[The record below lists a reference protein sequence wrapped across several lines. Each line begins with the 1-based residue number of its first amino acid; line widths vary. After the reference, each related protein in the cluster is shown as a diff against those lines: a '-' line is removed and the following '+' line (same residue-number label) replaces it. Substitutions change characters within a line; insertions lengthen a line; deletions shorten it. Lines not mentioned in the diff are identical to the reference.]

1 MPDSRFEVR
10 FSVLE
15 SMRGDPGPEVVVATS
30 DQGGMCGVNFS
41 VGATYVVYATENPDS
56 HLWWTGIC
64 TRTHMVAIP
73 TLDEDLLWFHALPNA
88 PSTGTIYGRVRD
100 FIGRNADSSGK
111 VGPLPRTQ
119 ITLSGPDSRTAIAND
134 TGDFR
139 LEGLTPGQYAVSASP
154 PPGYAVIKS
163 ADVSIEPK
171 GCAQVDF
178 LARLDGHI
186 RGHVYFSD
194 GQVAAGIF
202 MTASNVNVRFGEGI
216 YATSSADGSFD
227 FGPLTPGTYSFGV
240 SVNNPWA
247 KGYNQSAVFPEKIE
261 IGPSEATTDLKF
273 ILPPD
278 RPAPSVPIVVQVFDR
293 QEQPLP
299 NATVLVDDATWPDV
313 HEGVKHT
320 DATGRLILL
329 LRKGS
334 YYDIWAYVDVP
345 DNKQQC
351 AEPVGIA
358 VDQPPSGPIQ
368 LKISHNVG
376 NCAQFK
382 KPRPAQ

>member
-30 DQGGMCGVNFS
+30 DRGGMCGVDFS
-41 VGATYVVYATENPDS
+41 VAATYVVYASENPRS

-64 TRTHMVAIP
+64 TRTHMVADP
-73 TLDEDLLWFHALPNA
+73 ARDEDLQWFHALASA
-88 PSTGTIYGRVRD
+88 PGTGTIYGKVRD
-100 FIGRNADSSGK
+100 FIGRNGDSTGR
-111 VGPLPRTQ
+111 VAPLPRTQ
-119 ITLSGPDSRTAIAND
+119 ITLSGPGSRTAIAND
-134 TGDFR
+134 AGDFR
-139 LEGLTPGQYAVSASP
+139 LEGLTPGKYTVEASP
-154 PPGYAVIKS
+154 PPGFAAIQS
-163 ADVSIEPK
+163 ASVSIEPK

-178 LARLDGHI
+178 ETRLDGHI

-202 MTASNVNVRFGEGI
+202 MTASNVNLRFGEGI

-240 SVNNPWA
+240 NVDSPRA
-247 KGYNQSAVFPEKIE
+247 KGYNQRAVFPEKIN
-261 IGPSEATTDLKF
+261 IGPSETTADLKF
-273 ILPPD
+273 TLPPD
-278 RPAPSVPIVVQVFDR
+278 RPAPSVPVVVQVFDR
-293 QEQPLP
+293 QEHPIP
-299 NATVLVDDATWPDV
+299 NATVLLDDATWPDL
-313 HEGVKHT
+313 HDGAKQT

-334 YYDIWAYVDVP
+334 YYDVWGYVNMP
-345 DNKQQC
+345 DGKQQC

-358 VDQPPSGPIQ
+358 VDQPPSSPIQ

>member
-1 MPDSRFEVR
+1 
-10 FSVLE
+10 
-15 SMRGDPGPEVVVATS
+15 
-30 DQGGMCGVNFS
+30 MCGVNFS
-41 VGATYVVYATENPDS
+41 VGATYVVYASENPRS

-73 TLDEDLLWFHALPNA
+73 TLDEDLLWFHALANA
-88 PSTGTIYGRVRD
+88 PATGTIYGKVRD

-134 TGDFR
+134 AGNFR
-139 LEGLTPGQYAVSASP
+139 LEGLTPGKYTVEASP
-154 PPGYAVIKS
+154 PPGFAAIKS
-163 ADVSIEPK
+163 ASVSIEPK

-178 LARLDGHI
+178 ETRLDGHI

-202 MTASNVNVRFGEGI
+202 MTASNVNLRFGEGI

-240 SVNNPWA
+240 NVDSPWA
-247 KGYNQSAVFPEKIE
+247 KGYNQRAVFPEKIN
-261 IGPSEATTDLKF
+261 IGPSETTADLKF
-273 ILPPD
+273 TLPPD
-278 RPAPSVPIVVQVFDR
+278 RPAPSVPVVVQVFDR
-293 QEQPLP
+293 QEQPIP
-299 NATVLVDDATWPDV
+299 NATVLVDDATWPDL
-313 HEGVKHT
+313 HDGAKQT

-334 YYDIWAYVDVP
+334 YYDVWGYVNMP
-345 DNKQQC
+345 DGKQQC

-358 VDQPPSGPIQ
+358 VDQPPSSPIQ